1 VPMTIAATGTT
12 TIQIEKSSQE
22 ANKLTLVQR
31 AQRGDGDA
39 FAEVFELF
47 KGRIYRLCLSM
58 TKNVSEAED
67 LTQEAFLQAFRNVGT
82 FRGDSAFSTWLYR
95 VAQNTVLMEF
105 RRSKGPPM
113 LSLDEPLSLG
123 SGSPRHELGRRD
135 PLLSAVIDRI
145 TLHRAM
151 LGLSPGCR
159 RILGLHE
166 IQGYQHQEIAHLLH
180 CSIGTSK
187 SQLHKA
193 KQKMRL
199 LLFTPWMPS
208 HSR

>member
-1 VPMTIAATGTT
+1 VPTMTIAATGTT
-12 TIQIEKSSQE
+12 TIQVEKSSQE
-22 ANKLTLVQR
+22 ANKLTLVHR

-113 LSLDEPLSLG
+113 LSLDEQCWAFLQAGEESLAFM
-123 SGSPRHELGRRD
+123 RFR
-135 PLLSAVIDRI
+135 
-145 TLHRAM
+145 
-151 LGLSPGCR
+151 
-159 RILGLHE
+159 
-166 IQGYQHQEIAHLLH
+166 
-180 CSIGTSK
+180 GTSTRK
-187 SQLHKA
+187 LHICCTA
-193 KQKMRL
+193 PSAHRNL
-199 LLFTPWMPS
+199 SFTRQSKKCDFSCLPS
-208 HSR
+208 GCLPIADEAF

>member
-1 VPMTIAATGTT
+1 MPTMTIAATGTT
-12 TIQIEKSSQE
+12 TIQVEKSSQE
-22 ANKLTLVQR
+22 ANKLTLVHR

-113 LSLDEPLSLG
+113 LSLDELSRIGIAKARTWQTG
-123 SGSPRHELGRRD
+123 SV
-135 PLLSAVIDRI
+135 LSAVIDRI
-145 TLHRAM
+145 TLHRQ
-151 LGLSPGCR
+151 C
-159 RILGLHE
+159 
-166 IQGYQHQEIAHLLH
+166 
-180 CSIGTSK
+180 
-187 SQLHKA
+187 
-193 KQKMRL
+193 
-199 LLFTPWMPS
+199 
-208 HSR
+208 